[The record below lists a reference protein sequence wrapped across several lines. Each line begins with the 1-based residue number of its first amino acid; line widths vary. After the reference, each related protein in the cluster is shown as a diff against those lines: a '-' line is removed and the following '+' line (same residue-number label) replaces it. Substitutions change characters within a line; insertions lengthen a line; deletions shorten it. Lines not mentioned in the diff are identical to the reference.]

1 MKSAEFRQLIDIVEG
16 RFRKNDIEEYVPEDS
31 TLNDLR
37 SKYVPDWE
45 LLDHRTLRAVYMAKD
60 HRQAA
65 DFVDWIN
72 DLSERLD
79 HFAKVTQDVAE
90 VTVETTTSDVKG
102 ITILDFN
109 LALQIDYYARENDIE
124 QQRMQ
129 GNFDEALQ

>member
-16 RFRKNDIEEYVPEDS
+16 RFRKDDIEEYVPEDS

-129 GNFDEALQ
+129 GNFDEAPQ

>member
-1 MKSAEFRQLIDIVEG
+1 MKSAEFRQLINIVEG
-16 RFRKNDIEEYVPEDS
+16 RFRKDDIEEYVPEDS

-65 DFVDWIN
+65 DFVNWIN

-109 LALQIDYYARENDIE
+109 LALQIDYYARDNDIE

-129 GNFDEALQ
+129 GNFDEAAE